1 MTSTY
6 LYDIQTRGNRP
17 IYEFLYEQ
25 IRNDILKGKIKTGE
39 QLPSKRAL
47 AQQLN
52 ISVATIEKTYHE
64 LSLEGYIAPRQRR
77 GFFVE
82 PLAKTTPFHANSGQ
96 INWFDSDDMEE
107 DEPPLDLQT
116 NHAGA
121 SLFPTSTWL
130 KLLRKVISENPPDL
144 FATVPYKGLLELRQA
159 LAHYLQR
166 SRGMVVSPSQI
177 IIGAGTEYLYS
188 RIVQL
193 LSSDT
198 QFVFENPGYKKLAQ
212 IADNLS
218 IQWSYCNVD
227 RKGLK
232 VNQLPSASHI
242 AVHVSPANNFPGGFS
257 MDLSRRKELLRWVNQ
272 KNDRLIIEDDYDSE
286 LRYEGNNLLPL
297 FACSTN
303 EKVIYLNSFSK
314 TLMPS
319 LRISYMILPKDL
331 MQRYKETMS
340 FYSCTVSGF
349 EQRALAKFI
358 EEGYF
363 ERHFTRLR
371 NFYHK
376 QRELVLAAFRSSE
389 LHEKIHIL
397 ENNAGTHFLMYVDS
411 PLSGN
416 TLKQKAHSLG
426 IKLALLSDYC
436 FEEHS
441 IAQNIIVINYANLL
455 PETIEQTVEAFTYL
469 FRS

>member
-1 MTSTY
+1 
-6 LYDIQTRGNRP
+6 
-17 IYEFLYEQ
+17 
-25 IRNDILKGKIKTGE
+25 
-39 QLPSKRAL
+39 
-47 AQQLN
+47 
-52 ISVATIEKTYHE
+52 
-64 LSLEGYIAPRQRR
+64 
-77 GFFVE
+77 
-82 PLAKTTPFHANSGQ
+82 
-96 INWFDSDDMEE
+96 
-107 DEPPLDLQT
+107 
-116 NHAGA
+116 
-121 SLFPTSTWL
+121 
-130 KLLRKVISENPPDL
+130 
-144 FATVPYKGLLELRQA
+144 
-159 LAHYLQR
+159 
-166 SRGMVVSPSQI
+166 
-177 IIGAGTEYLYS
+177 
-188 RIVQL
+188 
-193 LSSDT
+193 
-198 QFVFENPGYKKLAQ
+198 
-212 IADNLS
+212 
-218 IQWSYCNVD
+218 
-227 RKGLK
+227 
-232 VNQLPSASHI
+232 
-242 AVHVSPANNFPGGFS
+242 

-363 ERHFTRLR
+363 ERHLTRLR

-376 QRELVLAAFRSSE
+376 QRELVLAAFRSSD

-455 PETIEQTVEAFTYL
+455 PETIEQTVEAFTNL
-469 FRS
+469 FRSQNPI